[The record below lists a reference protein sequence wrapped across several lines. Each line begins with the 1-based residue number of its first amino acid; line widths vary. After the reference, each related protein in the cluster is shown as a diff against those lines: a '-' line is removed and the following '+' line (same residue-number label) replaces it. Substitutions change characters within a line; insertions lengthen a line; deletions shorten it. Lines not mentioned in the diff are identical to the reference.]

1 VRAGTHSAGKETE
14 APLEATANAEGHT
27 ATREHQLSRSREIRA
42 PLAATPIRGVK
53 ATRALVVSVITT
65 TADRRE
71 VTRQE
76 GGPASVVEVFT
87 LAVVVSTVAVVV
99 FTPVV
104 AAIASGS

>member
-1 VRAGTHSAGKETE
+1 VTDGTHSAGKEAGDRVE
-14 APLEATANAEGHT
+14 VMADVEIRT
-27 ATREHQLSRSREIRA
+27 ATREHQLGHSRGTGVR
-42 PLAATPIRGVK
+42 LAATARRAAK